1 MAGGGGGIVVP
12 STSNVFSVMLGDLGR
27 TEKLPFLQPEVL
39 CVASLGIA
47 IARIGTNDPSMVGM
61 EGIVSSNLTAAKD
74 ER

>member
-1 MAGGGGGIVVP
+1 
-12 STSNVFSVMLGDLGR
+12 MLGDLGR

-47 IARIGTNDPSMVGM
+47 IARIGTNDSSMVGM
-61 EGIVSSNLTAAKD
+61 EGIVSSNLTAAED